1 MDKIFPPFGK
11 PAGSRMRPYR
21 CHSAGKVGYG
31 AQLTSTCPGGKSVGP
46 WEIAVVSMNGDHLS
60 LSGTEGLPGMWDLHF
75 ESRKHGFAQDELVNL
90 QGGTCNCG
98 LTRGHQRFCCFQHM
112 GNEKEIGQR

>member
-31 AQLTSTCPGGKSVGP
+31 AQLTSTCPGIWGTTD
-46 WEIAVVSMNGDHLS
+46 IHLS
-60 LSGTEGLPGMWDLHF
+60 WREVCGSLGNSSG
-75 ESRKHGFAQDELVNL
+75 KHEW
-90 QGGTCNCG
+90 
-98 LTRGHQRFCCFQHM
+98 
-112 GNEKEIGQR
+112 